1 MGGGRGKQ
9 SPQNSAPPRRWQ
21 DNRQAEKPQNLQQVE
36 EATATDV
43 KDAMPDL
50 IKRVDKKPEG
60 IMQEELSAFVNVLKV
75 IHVDRANNQ

>member
-1 MGGGRGKQ
+1 M
-9 SPQNSAPPRRWQ
+9 
-21 DNRQAEKPQNLQQVE
+21 E

-75 IHVDRANNQ
+75 LHVDRANNQ